1 MRFFQTL
8 PILIP
13 FVCASMAAADGC
25 PVAPDH
31 SEPLQGLYD
40 QLQVVD
46 GDMQA
51 RMVSNQMWQYWA
63 DAPDEA
69 SQEILDEGMEAR
81 AQFDFLRALDRFDT
95 LVAYCPFYAE
105 GYNQRAFVNYLR
117 QDYAA
122 ALPDLDRAVELNPK
136 HLGAL
141 SGRALTLLAL
151 GHDLEGQKALR
162 AALAL
167 NPWLSE
173 RHLLKPLPGQE
184 L

>member
-1 MRFFQTL
+1 MIRTA
-8 PILIP
+8 LITI
-13 FVCASMAAADGC
+13 FWAGAAVADGC
-25 PVAPDH
+25 PEAPDH

-40 QLQVVD
+40 QLQQVD

-51 RMVSNQMWQYWA
+51 RQVSNQMWQYWA

-69 SQEILDEGMEAR
+69 SQEILDEGMKAR
-81 AQFDFLRALDRFDT
+81 AAWDFLMAIDRFDA

-117 QDYAA
+117 QDYEA
-122 ALPDLDRAVELNPK
+122 ALPDLERTLEINPK
-136 HLGAL
+136 HLGSL

-151 GHDLEGQKALR
+151 GREVEGQKALR
-162 AALAL
+162 EALAL